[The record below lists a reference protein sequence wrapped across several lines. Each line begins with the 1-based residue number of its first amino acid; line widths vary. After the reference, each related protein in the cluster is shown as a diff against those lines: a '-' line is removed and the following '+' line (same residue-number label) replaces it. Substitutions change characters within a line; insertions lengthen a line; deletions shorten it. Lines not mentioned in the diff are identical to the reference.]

1 MIGRLCVTV
10 LADNCTKHSD
20 ALAEHG
26 LAMMVET
33 GRHRILF
40 DTGQGRVLGAN
51 MQSLGVRLSPLD
63 AIVLSHGHYD
73 HTGGLAGILK
83 KHYPG
88 AVFLHPAALAC
99 KYARRERRPYPSI
112 GIPENCREALGALRG
127 AVIETRSATEVAG
140 GIWCTGEIP
149 RLPNGAAAPEGFFLD
164 ADGRQAD
171 PLADD
176 QALFIATTRGLVV
189 IAGCA
194 HSGLGNTL
202 SHIHKLTGRKDVY
215 ALLGGLHL
223 GGASPEQ
230 LEEAGNIIDQYN
242 IQVLAPCHCTGM
254 GAHAYLRTRFQGRVR
269 EMGAG
274 ARLVIE

>member
-10 LADNCTKHSD
+10 LADNYTNHSET
-20 ALAEHG
+20 LAEHG
-26 LAMMVET
+26 LALMVET

-51 MQSLGVRLSPLD
+51 MERLGVNLSPLD

-73 HTGGLAGILK
+73 HTGGLAAVLK
-83 KHYPG
+83 RHSPG
-88 AVFLHPAALAC
+88 AIFLHPAALAR
-99 KYARRERRPYPSI
+99 KYARRQRQPYPSI
-112 GIPENCREALGALRG
+112 GIPDDCREALAGMRG
-127 AVIETRSATEVAG
+127 SVVETRSATEVVADV
-140 GIWCTGEIP
+140 WCTGEIP
-149 RLPNGAAAPEGFFLD
+149 RLPDGEAAPEGFFLD
-164 ADGRQAD
+164 AGGNEAD
-171 PLADD
+171 PIEDD
-176 QALFIATTRGLVV
+176 QALFVETTRGLVV
-189 IAGCA
+189 IAGCT

-202 SHIHKLTGRKDVY
+202 SCIQKLTGRRDVY

-223 GGASPEQ
+223 GGASPDR
-230 LEEAGNIIDQYN
+230 LESAGNTLDGCN

-274 ARLVIE
+274 TRLVIE